1 MRQDLTLRYVSRFRC
16 IGPACEDHCCHSWT
30 VGVDE
35 KNLQDLMI
43 ASTYHPEMRQRI
55 TEAVIRDRP
64 REQDL
69 LHKLGKKAKKA
80 KKFKLYKMQLAADGN
95 CLMLDDNRLCRIHG
109 AFGEALL
116 SNVCA
121 TYPRHTQRMEDGHIE
136 MTGMLSCPEMARQ
149 MLLHDDAMDLVP
161 LDREAMS
168 RVVLSDKIDPLDA
181 RPYLRLM
188 REVRDWMCAIALSPD
203 HPVEHRLFFMT
214 YFAKRMSNVVDKR
227 VMQTELAPLRAEM
240 DKLRQPPVLL
250 EIRRRFDALETPS
263 ALALLLA
270 RELIRPAGVG
280 RQRDAFRR
288 MVNDVMSSYER
299 SRGLVDALSSDA
311 DHAIGTT
318 DMESLW
324 ASYRERRDRLLAI
337 PPARAR
343 LELYLRNFTVYYW
356 MHRLPNQSP
365 DLLIHTL
372 RMLGQMAAQ
381 KFMLFGHPK
390 LQAALNTYDA
400 DLAAAAAAA
409 SHDAAAAASQAAEA
423 ALLRDLDAL
432 TVEVF
437 FRTARY
443 IEHSP
448 LLRNIETAL
457 DAQQLRSVAG
467 AVYLIRL

>member
-1 MRQDLTLRYVSRFRC
+1 MNREDTTLRYMSRFRC

-35 KNLQDLMI
+35 KNLKDLMI
-43 ASTYHPEMRQRI
+43 ASTYQPEMRARI
-55 TEAVIRDRP
+55 VEAVVRDRP
-64 REQDL
+64 RERDF
-69 LHKLGKKAKKA
+69 KEKNGKKASKV
-80 KKFKLYKMQLAADGN
+80 KLFKMQLAADGD
-95 CLMLDDNRLCRIHG
+95 CLMLDDNNLCRIHG

-121 TYPRHTQRMEDGHIE
+121 TYPRHTHRMEDGHIE
-136 MTGMLSCPEMARQ
+136 LTGMLSCPEMARQ
-149 MLLHDDAMDLVP
+149 MLLHDDAMEVVP
-161 LDREAMS
+161 LDRLAMS
-168 RVVLSDKIDPLDA
+168 RLVVSDKVDPLDA

-188 REVRDWMCAIALSPD
+188 REVRDWMCGVAQQPE
-203 HPVEHRLFFMT
+203 HPLEHRLFFMT

-240 DKLRQPPVLL
+240 EKLRQPAVLN
-250 EIRRRFDALETPS
+250 EISRRFDALQTPS

-270 RELIRPAGVG
+270 RELIRPAGSG

-288 MVNDVMSSYER
+288 MVNDVLSSYER
-299 SRGLVDALSSDA
+299 SRGLVDALSSNA
-311 DHAIGTT
+311 DGSVGAT
-318 DMESLW
+318 DIEALW
-324 ASYRERRDRLLAI
+324 ASYRERRDRLLAV
-337 PPARAR
+337 PAARAR
-343 LELYLRNFTVYYW
+343 LDLYLRNFTVYYW

-365 DLLIHTL
+365 DLLIHIL

-381 KFMLFGHPK
+381 KFVLFGHPK
-390 LQAALNTYDA
+390 LQEALNAY
-400 DLAAAAAAA
+400 
-409 SHDAAAAASQAAEA
+409 DAAAAVATASADAAASA
-423 ALLRDLDAL
+423 AATSTLLTSLDAL

-448 LLRNIETAL
+448 LLRNIENAL
-457 DAQQLRSVAG
+457 EDQQLRSVAG

>member
-1 MRQDLTLRYVSRFRC
+1 MNREDTTLRYMSRFRC

-35 KNLQDLMI
+35 KNLKDLMI
-43 ASTYHPEMRQRI
+43 ASTYQPEMRARI
-55 TEAVIRDRP
+55 VEAVVRDRP
-64 REQDL
+64 RERDF
-69 LHKLGKKAKKA
+69 KEKNGKKAA
-80 KKFKLYKMQLAADGN
+80 KVKLFKMQLAADGD
-95 CLMLDDNRLCRIHG
+95 CLMLDDNNLCRIHG

-121 TYPRHTQRMEDGHIE
+121 TYPRHTHRMEDGHIE
-136 MTGMLSCPEMARQ
+136 LTGMLSCPEMARQ
-149 MLLHDDAMDLVP
+149 MLLHDDAMEVVP
-161 LDREAMS
+161 LDRLAMS
-168 RVVLSDKIDPLDA
+168 RLVVSDKVDPLDA

-188 REVRDWMCAIALSPD
+188 REVRDWMCGVAQQPE
-203 HPVEHRLFFMT
+203 HPLEHRLFFMT

-240 DKLRQPPVLL
+240 EKLRQPAVLN
-250 EIRRRFDALETPS
+250 EISRRFDALQTPS

-270 RELIRPAGVG
+270 RELIRPAGSG

-288 MVNDVMSSYER
+288 MVNDVLSSYER
-299 SRGLVDALSSDA
+299 SRGLVDALSSNA
-311 DHAIGTT
+311 DGSVGAT
-318 DMESLW
+318 DIEALW
-324 ASYRERRDRLLAI
+324 ASYRERRDRLLAV
-337 PPARAR
+337 PAARAR
-343 LELYLRNFTVYYW
+343 LDLYMRNFTVYYW

-365 DLLIHTL
+365 DLLIHIL

-381 KFMLFGHPK
+381 KFVLFGHPK
-390 LQAALNTYDA
+390 LQEALNAY
-400 DLAAAAAAA
+400 
-409 SHDAAAAASQAAEA
+409 DAAAAVATASADAAASA
-423 ALLRDLDAL
+423 AATSTLLTSLDAL

-448 LLRNIETAL
+448 LLRNIENAL
-457 DAQQLRSVAG
+457 EDQQLRSVAG